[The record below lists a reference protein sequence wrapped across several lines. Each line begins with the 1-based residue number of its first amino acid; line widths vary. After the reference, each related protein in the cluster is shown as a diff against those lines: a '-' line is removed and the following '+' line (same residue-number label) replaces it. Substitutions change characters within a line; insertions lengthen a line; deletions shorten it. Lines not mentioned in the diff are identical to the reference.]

1 MTAPQ
6 QDPGEQPGIE
16 QTATAAPVSEQ
27 PPAAAQ
33 APPSLDDMSAD
44 EILDLL
50 TSETPPQSEP
60 TPSEES
66 TPTAEEPAPQSTAN
80 PADEEPDDT
89 DDTDPPAA
97 QTGTK
102 APGRLSVRALPA
114 EQQLETADA
123 LAMVR
128 AGEAV
133 DLLDALQKMRGTRQ
147 APAPADPFDGQ
158 PQAKQEDTAPTPQDV
173 AAIDKEIADL
183 RAQRDDAKAR
193 YEDDE
198 KDALTLK
205 IEDAIIRR
213 NDAKMEAAFRAQQ
226 EAASKQ
232 SFEAQY
238 DSAVSELEAKF
249 PDVLNEDAPFTKIL
263 GDRMD
268 AARSRKAPE
277 LKDPRYI
284 LKLAEETADLLGIAK
299 AAPATPTT
307 PAKPSVSAPPPAP
320 RRANGAAVAPA
331 HPAANRPTQ
340 DEVLARIDQSSMAE
354 LLEALST

>member
-1 MTAPQ
+1 
-6 QDPGEQPGIE
+6 
-16 QTATAAPVSEQ
+16 
-27 PPAAAQ
+27 
-33 APPSLDDMSAD
+33 MSAD

-50 TSETPPQSEP
+50 TGQTQPPQSEP
-60 TPSEES
+60 TPSEEPPPAS
-66 TPTAEEPAPQSTAN
+66 EE
-80 PADEEPDDT
+80 DT
-89 DDTDPPAA
+89 DETDPPAN

-128 AGEAV
+128 EGKAV
-133 DLLDALQKMRGTRQ
+133 DLLDALQQMRGTRQ
-147 APAPADPFDGQ
+147 APPVADPFDGQ
-158 PQAKQEDTAPTPQDV
+158 PPAKQDDPAPTSQDV
-173 AAIDKEIADL
+173 AAIEQEIADL

-226 EAASKQ
+226 EAVTKQ
-232 SFEAQY
+232 SFDVQY

-249 PDVLNEDAPFTKIL
+249 PDVLNEDAAFTKIL

-268 AARSRKAPE
+268 AARARKAPE
-277 LKDPRYI
+277 LNDPRYI

-299 AAPATPTT
+299 ATPAPTT
-307 PAKPSVSAPPPAP
+307 TARPSVSAPPPAP

-331 HPAANRPTQ
+331 HPAANRPSQ
-340 DEVLARIDQSSMAE
+340 DEVQARIANASPEE
-354 LLEALST
+354 LLAALTSA